1 MKKNLVFVSVL
12 EAAFALFF
20 SIVLFCGCS
29 VERLSLDEY
38 KSETKAAVTGWLDAL
53 SDWSGFVGKYIM
65 VNGEDM
71 SFEETQKNKG
81 GLEQKLLKI
90 EDALDK
96 IDKIGN
102 PPEEYDELHQK
113 LKKGVS
119 IEREWLKYH
128 REMISA
134 KSEAEYNA
142 AGDKVTELV
151 NRTVNESLP
160 RAYLELVH
168 QFNSGE
174 NGDT

>member
-1 MKKNLVFVSVL
+1 MTKRVF
-12 EAAFALFF
+12 AFALIF

-38 KSETKAAVTGWLDAL
+38 KSETKAAVTEWLDAI
-53 SDWSGFVGKYIM
+53 SDWSGFVGKYVI

-71 SFEETQKNKG
+71 SFEQTQKNKG
-81 GLEQKLLKI
+81 GLEQKLLKV

-102 PPEEYDELHQK
+102 PPEEYDELHRK
-113 LKKGVS
+113 LKNGVS
-119 IEREWLKYH
+119 IERKWLKYQ
-128 REMISA
+128 REMNNA
-134 KSEAEYNA
+134 KTETEYSA

-151 NRTVNESLP
+151 NETADESLP
-160 RAYLELVH
+160 HAYLELIH

-174 NGDT
+174 DQDT